1 MCWLELSMY
10 CHKLVAHLSFGK
22 KQILPTMQ
30 LSSISSL
37 AIAMMAALTL
47 AGCDEEPPDIAP
59 QIRAIKT
66 YTVTEV
72 ASGQTRKFSG
82 QVYATDSSTLS
93 FHVSGTVKEM
103 LVSEGDRVEEDQVLA
118 VVDKQP
124 YKLDV
129 ESAEAEVQKARSDL
143 ANARQEYERQEELYK
158 KGWVSTARIE
168 RVQTQRDVAESQL
181 DFATSKLNLAERDL
195 RLTELRAPFDGT
207 ISRKYVEAF
216 VEVSTGQ
223 PVYDIE
229 AVGALEVRFDIP
241 ETIISRISVGMPV
254 TVKFPRKEIGILRA
268 RMTEVGST
276 AGKANAFPVKAGLED
291 PPAEIRSR
299 MTTEVSILLA
309 HEGDDSGFLV
319 PLSAIA
325 PGDGPGQGYAFIY
338 DPETQTVKK
347 TLVMGRGAIDNFVNI
362 VEGVKAGDIVAV
374 AGVTFLS
381 DGQRV
386 KLMQQ
391 QRSSAL
397 DAPAAMQ

>member
-1 MCWLELSMY
+1 M
-10 CHKLVAHLSFGK
+10 
-22 KQILPTMQ
+22 QI
-30 LSSISSL
+30 SSIASFAL
-37 AIAMMAALTL
+37 ALIAALAL
-47 AGCDEEPPDIAP
+47 AGCDEESPDIVP

-72 ASGQTRKFSG
+72 ASGQTRKFAG

-93 FHVSGTVKEM
+93 FHVSGNVKEM
-103 LVSEGDRVEEDQVLA
+103 RVKVGDRVAKDQILA

-124 YKLDV
+124 YQLDV
-129 ESAEAEVQKARSDL
+129 ESAEADVQKAR
-143 ANARQEYERQEELYK
+143 ANLTRARQDYERQEELYK
-158 KGWVSTARIE
+158 KGWVAKARLD
-168 RVQTQRDVAESQL
+168 RVQADLEVAESQL
-181 DFATSKLNLAERDL
+181 DFTTSKLNLAKRDL
-195 RLTELRAPFDGT
+195 RLTDLRAPYGGT
-207 ISRKYVEAF
+207 ISRKHVDAF
-216 VEVSTGQ
+216 VEVRTGQ

-229 AVGALEVRFDIP
+229 AAGTLEVRFDIP

-254 TVKFPRKEIGILRA
+254 TVKFPRDEASILRA
-268 RMTEVGST
+268 RITEVGST
-276 AGKANAFPVKAGLED
+276 AGTANAFPVKAGLDD
-291 PPAEIRSR
+291 PPAEIRSG
-299 MTTEVSILLA
+299 MTTEITILLA
-309 HEGDDSGFLV
+309 QEGKDSGFLV

-347 TLVMGRGAIDNFVNI
+347 TLVKGRGAIDSFVNI
-362 VEGVKAGDIVAV
+362 IEGIKAGDIVAV

-397 DAPAAMQ
+397 DASAAMQ